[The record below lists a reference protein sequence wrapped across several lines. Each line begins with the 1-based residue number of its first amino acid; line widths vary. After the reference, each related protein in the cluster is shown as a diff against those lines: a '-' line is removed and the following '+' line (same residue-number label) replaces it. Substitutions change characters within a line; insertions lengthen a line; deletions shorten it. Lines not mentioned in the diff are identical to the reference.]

1 MKGPDEASHHQQ
13 GVYPRATRL
22 IFESIQEQAR
32 IYDFCV
38 SLQMVE
44 IYNEEIYDLLGSPV
58 ETTKPSVFSTPAPL
72 HQSGSGGAGAGSPLP
87 QVEIRHG
94 EHGVYLKN
102 ITSVPVE
109 AEQDVISAIDQG
121 NANRSVYATNRNESI
136 NRSHSVIL
144 LDIARTSRV
153 NGQVHHGRMVFV
165 DLAGSER
172 VSKTE
177 TTGQRLREAQHI
189 NKSLAAI
196 SDVLAALQ
204 AKDKHIPFRNS
215 KLTHLLQDSLG
226 NDNHTLMLVHV
237 SPTSADVPE
246 TINTLQFASRVSHV
260 QAENGRR
267 SDRSEIAR
275 LHGVVRV
282 FEPSHLSSDGLTI
295 V

>member
-1 MKGPDEASHHQQ
+1 MKGPDEANHHQQ

-22 IFESIQEQAR
+22 IFESIQEQSR
-32 IYDFCV
+32 IYDFRV

-58 ETTKPSVFSTPAPL
+58 ETAKPSVFSTPAPH
-72 HQSGSGGAGAGSPLP
+72 HQSGSGAGTGSPLP
-87 QVEIRHG
+87 HVEIRHG

-109 AEQDVISAIDQG
+109 VEQDVFSAIDQG

-144 LDIARTSRV
+144 MDIARTSRV

-196 SDVLAALQ
+196 SDVLASLQ

-246 TINTLQFASRVSHV
+246 TINTLQFASRVSHF

-267 SDRSEIAR
+267 NDRSEIAR
-275 LHGVVRV
+275 LHGVVREV
-282 FEPSHLSSDGLTI
+282 GPSRLSTDGLTI